1 MLTLENTSMSQLS
14 PFLRHLKSIEVIVYE
29 YYKRYYSTITGRGF
43 VWKRVFIRD
52 PLEITFSVLLIL
64 ACLGVIIL

>member
-1 MLTLENTSMSQLS
+1 MSIINAIIQL
-14 PFLRHLKSIEVIVYE
+14 LQKEV
-29 YYKRYYSTITGRGF
+29 F
-43 VWKRVFIRD
+43 VWKHVFIRD